1 MRMISCM
8 SHKRPLT
15 QAVVGFTKQVDHSVE
30 CESGRVRAP
39 QQRAHRGGNM
49 DKGTASHDQVTDELR
64 KRIGDIID
72 HAWRDAEFRALCR
85 TDPRQ
90 ALAAHGIDLP
100 ADVSLVVVENTP
112 DRVHLVIPP
121 VAQDTDG
128 GDLADDALDAVAGG
142 VGGPVVAPV
151 GDDMLLVF
159 GSDGVTFTLGGR

>member
-1 MRMISCM
+1 MDMISRM

-15 QAVVGFTKQVDHSVE
+15 RAVAGFTKQGDHGVE
-30 CESGRVRAP
+30 CESGRVRP
-39 QQRAHRGGNM
+39 PRQRAQRGGNM
-49 DKGTASHDQVTDELR
+49 DKGTGSHDQVTDELR

-85 TDPRQ
+85 TNPRQ

-121 VAQDTDG
+121 VAQDADGTD
-128 GDLADDALDAVAGG
+128 LSDDALDAVAGG
-142 VGGPVVAPV
+142 VGGPVVAPG

-159 GSDGVTFTLGGR
+159 GSGGVTFTLGGG

>member
-1 MRMISCM
+1 
-8 SHKRPLT
+8 
-15 QAVVGFTKQVDHSVE
+15 
-30 CESGRVRAP
+30 
-39 QQRAHRGGNM
+39 M

-128 GDLADDALDAVAGG
+128 GDLADDALDAVTGG
-142 VGGPVVAPV
+142 VGGPVVAPG